1 MAYPVGYGAL
11 IRLVFEIREAFNRDL
26 VKEEIVMAPPDSLHL
41 VLTLKTPVHQFLI
54 GSLHLIENA
63 RLKLVLNVFHLQF
76 MTLHLFFVLALLE

>member
-11 IRLVFEIREAFNRDL
+11 IRLVFEIGEAFNRDL

-54 GSLHLIENA
+54 DSLHLIENA
-63 RLKLVLNVFHLQF
+63 RLKLILDVFHLQF
-76 MTLHLFFVLALLE
+76 MILFFVLALLE